1 MTQTSFTS
9 AMAAAVSGV
18 HVVTT
23 DGVAGRL
30 GLTVTSMATVSA
42 TPPTL
47 LVCIDS
53 RSPFLR
59 AIRSHRVFAVNAFG
73 VRQAAV
79 ADTFSGSP
87 SNDFDVASWERGAT
101 GVPLLV
107 GAAARF
113 ECLVAAMHDAGD
125 HTIVVGDVMAS
136 DRSPVRALAH
146 TRRGYARPVALRT
159 GRDARPRRRIPVG
172 I

>member
-1 MTQTSFTS
+1 VTQTSFTS

-53 RSPFLR
+53 RSQFLR
-59 AIRSHRVFAVNAFG
+59 AIRSHRVFAVNALG

-79 ADTFSGSP
+79 ADTFSGASH
-87 SNDFDVASWERGAT
+87 DFDVASWERGAT

-113 ECLVAAMHDAGD
+113 ECLVAFTHDAGD

-146 TRRGYARPVALRT
+146 SRRGYARPVALTT
-159 GRDARPRRRIPVG
+159 GGDARPRRRIPVG